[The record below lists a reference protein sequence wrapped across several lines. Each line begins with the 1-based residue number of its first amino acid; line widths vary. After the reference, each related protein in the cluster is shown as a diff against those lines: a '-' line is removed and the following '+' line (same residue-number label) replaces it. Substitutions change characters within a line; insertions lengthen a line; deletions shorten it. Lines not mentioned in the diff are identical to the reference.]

1 MSDSTPTEPLGAPT
15 APLPVTPPPAPSGR
29 RTVIILASVG
39 GVLLVALLVLV
50 GVLIGRGSA
59 PEAAPAPTESSTP
72 SATPTESS
80 PTPTPSP
87 SQTEDDDDDDK
98 GPGNG
103 GPGKKDTETS
113 NGAIESFEVSTAK
126 VDCKNASSVPL
137 HFEWEA
143 EGARLWFG
151 VGTDNAKAA
160 PYGSYDLE
168 DEIDIDYQCGQPG
181 NKQIYTVTVELAN
194 GDINS
199 ATLTIKE

>member
-50 GVLIGRGSA
+50 GVLIGRGTA
-59 PEAAPAPTESSTP
+59 PTAAPTESS
-72 SATPTESS
+72 SAAATPTETSPS
-80 PTPTPSP
+80 PTPTPTP

-103 GPGKKDTETS
+103 GPGKHDTETS
-113 NGAIESFEVSTAK
+113 NGAIESFEVNTAK
-126 VDCKNASSVPL
+126 VDCKKATSVPL

-143 EGARLWFG
+143 EGAQLWFG
-151 VGTDNAKAA
+151 VGTENAKAA
-160 PYGSYDLE
+160 PYGSYALE
-168 DEIDIDYQCGQPG
+168 DEIDIDYQCGQDG
-181 NKQIYTVTVELAN
+181 KKQIYTVTVELAS

-199 ATLTIKE
+199 ATLTVTE